1 MANTFAG
8 LFLWLLQTTV
18 SKDAVSQ
25 HGTDVALRVTEIKG
39 GRSGVTLSSFLM
51 TLLPLPYNTQKAHL
65 WFFFR
70 MNFFKKFRIL
80 KIIPQF
86 PWGLVPGAPQN
97 LSLTLCH
104 L

>member
-39 GRSGVTLSSFLM
+39 GRSGS
-51 TLLPLPYNTQKAHL
+51 H
-65 WFFFR
+65 
-70 MNFFKKFRIL
+70 
-80 KIIPQF
+80 
-86 PWGLVPGAPQN
+86 
-97 LSLTLCH
+97 
-104 L
+104 